1 MTKGEL
7 ARRIR
12 AIEVTLSQA
21 LEDRA
26 MWDKAQPEA
35 FARNTNFVENL
46 REHVRLLKVRRAKL

>member
-12 AIEVTLSQA
+12 AMEVTLSQA

-26 MWDKAQPEA
+26 MWDKSQPEA
-35 FARNTNFVENL
+35 VARNTNFVENL
-46 REHVRLLKVRRAKL
+46 REHIWLLKVRRGKL